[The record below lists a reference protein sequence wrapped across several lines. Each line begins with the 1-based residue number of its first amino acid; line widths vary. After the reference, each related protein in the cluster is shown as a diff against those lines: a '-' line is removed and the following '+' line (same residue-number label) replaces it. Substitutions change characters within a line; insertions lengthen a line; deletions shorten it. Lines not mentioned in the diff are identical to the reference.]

1 LKSIASFHTKPDA
14 VLYVISR
21 TEEAIMNRDT
31 QRSKAEAFRA
41 MHDRSRILVLPN
53 AWDAMSARV
62 IEEAGARAIATTSAG
77 VAFSIGY
84 PDGEAIPRDE
94 MIAAIARIARV
105 TTVPVSADIESGFA
119 HDARELAETIRL
131 VIDAGAV
138 GINLEDQVH
147 RGTASLYDLDV
158 AVERM
163 RVARET
169 AASAGVPIVINART
183 DVYLLGIGE
192 PDSRFDHA
200 VRRANA
206 YRKAGADCLFIPAVV
221 RRADIERIVPAL
233 EGPLNLLAFPGI
245 PPMADLERLGVA
257 RLSVGTRL
265 TLAAMSALQKTVGEL
280 LKTGTYDSIMDGA
293 TTFADANR
301 LMAGRRG

>member
-1 LKSIASFHTKPDA
+1 M
-14 VLYVISR
+14 
-21 TEEAIMNRDT
+21 EGIMNRDT
-31 QRSKAEAFRA
+31 QRAKAEAFRA

-77 VAFSIGY
+77 VAFSVGY

-105 TTVPVSADIESGFA
+105 TTIPVSADIESGFA
-119 HDARELAETIRL
+119 HDAREVAETVRR

-147 RGTASLYDLDV
+147 DGTHSLYNLDV
-158 AVERM
+158 AVD
-163 RVARET
+163 RVRAARE
-169 AASAGVPIVINART
+169 AADSAGVPLVINART

-192 PDSRFDHA
+192 PDTRFDHA
-200 VRRANA
+200 IRRANA
-206 YRKAGADCLFIPAVV
+206 YRKAGADCLFLPGVA

-233 EGPLNLLAFPGI
+233 DGPLNLLAFPGI
-245 PPMADLERLGVA
+245 PAIPELERLGVA

-265 TLAAMSALQKTVGEL
+265 TLNAMSALKKTVAEL
-280 LKTGTYDSIMDGA
+280 LSTATYESMLEA
-293 TTFADANR
+293 TTTYADANG
-301 LMAGRRG
+301 LMAGRRN

>member
-1 LKSIASFHTKPDA
+1 
-14 VLYVISR
+14 
-21 TEEAIMNRDT
+21 MNRDM
-31 QRSKAEAFRA
+31 QRAKADAFRA

-62 IEEAGARAIATTSAG
+62 IEDAGARAIATTSAG
-77 VAFSIGY
+77 VAFSVGY
-84 PDGEAIPRDE
+84 PDGEAMPRDE
-94 MIAAIARIARV
+94 MIAAITRIARV
-105 TTVPVSADIESGFA
+105 VTVPVTADIESGFA
-119 HDARELAETIRL
+119 HDARELAETVRR

-147 RGTASLYDLDV
+147 DGTHSLYDLDV
-158 AVERM
+158 AVQ
-163 RVARET
+163 RVRAARE
-169 AASAGVPIVINART
+169 AADATGVPLVINART

-192 PDSRFDHA
+192 PDTRFEHA

-206 YRKAGADCLFIPAVV
+206 YRKAGADCLFLPAVA

-233 EGPLNLLAFPGI
+233 EGPLNLLQFPGI
-245 PPMADLERLGVA
+245 PTIPELERLGVA

-265 TLAAMSALQKTVGEL
+265 ALGAMSGLRKTVAEL
-280 LKTGTYDSIMDGA
+280 LSTGTYESMLEGA

-301 LMAGRRG
+301 LMAIRRN

>member
-1 LKSIASFHTKPDA
+1 
-14 VLYVISR
+14 
-21 TEEAIMNRDT
+21 MNRDI
-31 QRSKAEAFRA
+31 QRAKAEAFRA

-77 VAFSIGY
+77 VAFSVGY

-105 TTVPVSADIESGFA
+105 VTIPVTADIESGFA
-119 HDARELAETIRL
+119 RDTREVSESVRR

-147 RGTASLYDLDV
+147 DGTPRLYDLDE
-158 AVERM
+158 AVD
-163 RVARET
+163 RVRAARE
-169 AASAGVPIVINART
+169 AADSVGVPIVINART

-192 PDSRFDHA
+192 PDARFEHA
-200 VRRANA
+200 IRRANA
-206 YRKAGADCLFIPAVV
+206 YRKAGADCLFLPAVT
-221 RRADIERIVPAL
+221 RRADIEQIVPAL
-233 EGPLNLLAFPGI
+233 EGPLNLLAFPGLPAI
-245 PPMADLERLGVA
+245 PELGRLGVA

-265 TLAAMSALQKTVGEL
+265 TLNAMSALRKTTAEL
-280 LKTGTYDSIMDGA
+280 LSTGTYESMLVGDI
-293 TTFADANR
+293 TFADANR
-301 LMAGRRG
+301 LMASHGS

>member
-1 LKSIASFHTKPDA
+1 
-14 VLYVISR
+14 
-21 TEEAIMNRDT
+21 MNRDT
-31 QRSKAEAFRA
+31 QRTRAEAFRA

-62 IEEAGARAIATTSAG
+62 IEQAGARAIATTSAG
-77 VAFSIGY
+77 VAFSLGY
-84 PDGEAIPRDE
+84 PDGEAVPRDE

-119 HDARELAETIRL
+119 HDIRDLAETIRR

-138 GINLEDQVH
+138 GINLEDQLH
-147 RGTASLYDLDV
+147 GATASLYDLDT
-158 AVERM
+158 AVQ
-163 RVARET
+163 RVRTARE
-169 AASAGVPIVINART
+169 AADSAGVPLVINART
-183 DVYLLGIGE
+183 DVYLLGVGD

-206 YRKAGADCLFIPAVV
+206 YRKAGADCLFIPALV

-233 EGPLNLLAFPGI
+233 DGPLNLLAFPGI
-245 PPMADLERLGVA
+245 PAIADLESLGVA

-265 TLAAMSALQKTVGEL
+265 TLAAMSSLQKTVSEL
-280 LKTGTYDSIMDGA
+280 LRTGAYDSILDGA
-293 TTFADANR
+293 TTFAEANR
-301 LMAGRRG
+301 LMASRRN

>member
-1 LKSIASFHTKPDA
+1 
-14 VLYVISR
+14 
-21 TEEAIMNRDT
+21 MNRDT
-31 QRSKAEAFRA
+31 QRAKAEAFRA
-41 MHDRSRILVLPN
+41 MHDGSRILVLPN

-77 VAFSIGY
+77 VAFSVGY

-105 TTVPVSADIESGFA
+105 VTIPVSADIESGFA
-119 HDARELAETIRL
+119 QDAREVAETVRR

-147 RGTASLYDLDV
+147 DGTHSLYDLEV
-158 AVERM
+158 AID
-163 RVARET
+163 RVRAARE
-169 AASAGVPIVINART
+169 AADSAGVPIVINART

-192 PDSRFDHA
+192 PDTRFEHA
-200 VRRANA
+200 IRRANA
-206 YRKAGADCLFIPAVV
+206 YRKAGADCLFLPAVA

-245 PPMADLERLGVA
+245 PTIPELERLGVS

-265 TLAAMSALQKTVGEL
+265 TLNAMSALKKTVAEL
-280 LKTGTYDSIMDGA
+280 LSTGTYESMLVGDF
-293 TTFADANR
+293 TFADANR
-301 LMAGRRG
+301 LMTNRRS